1 MSENKFLMKKSTSLV
16 CLVIISLISLILKL
30 IFIDFSIPV
39 TSDNLDYL
47 LMSISYLNGD
57 FSQSVHRAGGWPL
70 FVSMFYQIAQPEEF
84 QDFSNLIRI
93 LAMSISKITQ
103 MSIKTEKHPRA
114 QLRYVSGLACDE
126 IHGVYNH

>member
-57 FSQSVHRAGGWPL
+57 LQ
-70 FVSMFYQIAQPEEF
+70 
-84 QDFSNLIRI
+84 
-93 LAMSISKITQ
+93 
-103 MSIKTEKHPRA
+103 
-114 QLRYVSGLACDE
+114 E
-126 IHGVYNH
+126 IGR